1 MKAFLAA
8 LVFIAVT
15 ATGAA
20 VLLNANQQSSAE
32 RFATSGVRLESE

>member
-15 ATGAA
+15 ASGAA
-20 VLLNANQQSSAE
+20 MVLNANQQNVADT
-32 RFATSGVRLESE
+32 FVTSGVRLGSE